1 MKKAFGNKN
10 ITKSK
15 HCLCGCGELVELTNN
30 FIKGHNRRGVNGF
43 DLIANTPHS
52 CLCGCGK
59 ITSFFRGKFNR
70 YIKGHENVGRIAWN
84 KGKSFS
90 EVSKLKMSQSHLGKE
105 PANKIPIDLNVLYR
119 LYVKEKK
126 NITFVSRNIGV
137 SIDAVKNRL
146 QSLGWSRTTKESC
159 STKEFKDKM
168 RQLRVDFLS
177 SNKKV
182 ETPNKLEKLVYNSIE
197 SLNIPYK
204 RQVPM
209 FGKFVVD
216 ALFPDKK
223 LVLEVF
229 GRYWHERP
237 SIVKKDYSKK
247 KYLEKC
253 GYRVEEIWDYEIK
266 QQGIQT
272 VLKRVF
278 QKYDL
283 V

>member
-30 FIKGHNRRGVNGF
+30 F
-43 DLIANTPHS
+43 
-52 CLCGCGK
+52 
-59 ITSFFRGKFNR
+59 
-70 YIKGHENVGRIAWN
+70 IKGHENVGRIAWN

-119 LYVKEKK
+119 LYV
-126 NITFVSRNIGV
+126 
-137 SIDAVKNRL
+137 
-146 QSLGWSRTTKESC
+146 
-159 STKEFKDKM
+159 
-168 RQLRVDFLS
+168 
-177 SNKKV
+177 V